1 MENMENSS
9 AGWKSCCKGEHPE
22 SICMLADSKR
32 GDILNMGVDSDGDAA
47 LIHGLEDAAIC
58 LHEKS

>member
-1 MENMENSS
+1 
-9 AGWKSCCKGEHPE
+9 
-22 SICMLADSKR
+22 MLADSKR